1 MNKKYINRSKHQVE
15 KIKAKAAVSLK
26 IIYKIKYYISYEKY
40 LK

>member
-26 IIYKIKYYISYEKY
+26 LYIKSSTISLMKNT
-40 LK
+40 